1 MANNNI
7 ITRGQELLKKKLFN
21 MSQDTQAAF
30 ESGAAQ
36 FIDGVYFKR
45 AEVTGKSSLVDL
57 LLNGDDRK
65 DGYTNISKQR
75 INQGENIAVE
85 RIGVQVA
92 SIVADTFTAGTA
104 TYTDVKT
111 STDGALKNAEI
122 ELLIKQKKVVRIPL
136 SHFNEEIKAGSSA
149 MWFTLDAPKLITD
162 QDEIQLRLYV
172 PEGANIDSTASKKS
186 FIEISLAG
194 PVLNA
199 NI

>member
-1 MANNNI
+1 MAKDI
-7 ITRGQELLKKKLFN
+7 ITKGQELLKKKLGN
-21 MSQDTQAAF
+21 MSQDSQAAY

-45 AEVTGKSSLVDL
+45 AEITGKSSLVDL

-65 DGYTNISKQR
+65 DGFTNISKQR

-85 RIGVQVA
+85 RIGVKVA

-104 TYTDVKT
+104 VYTDVKT

-136 SHFNEEIKAGSSA
+136 DHFNEQIKAGSEA
-149 MWFTLDAPKLITD
+149 YWFTLDAPKLVTD
-162 QDEIQLRLYV
+162 QDELQLRLYV
-172 PEGANIDSTASKKS
+172 PEDANIDATSSKKT
-186 FIEISLAG
+186 FIEVSLAG

-199 NI
+199 NL